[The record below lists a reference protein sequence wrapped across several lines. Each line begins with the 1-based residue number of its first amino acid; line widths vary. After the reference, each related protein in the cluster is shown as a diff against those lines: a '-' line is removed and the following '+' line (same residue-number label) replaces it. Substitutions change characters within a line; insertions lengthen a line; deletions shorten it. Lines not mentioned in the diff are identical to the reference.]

1 MINLILFGPP
11 GSGKGTQAELIV
23 KDLVLNHISTGDV
36 FRKNI
41 REKTD
46 LGKLAVK
53 YMDQGKLVPDEVT
66 IDLLSKELD
75 NFSHSK
81 GFIFD
86 GFPRTIPQALAFEK
100 LFFVKKITLSMVISL
115 EVKEQELVNRLLQR
129 GISSGRADDKNEEII
144 RNRIK
149 VYEEQTSV
157 LKTYYTE
164 KLEDKFFSIDGECD
178 IEEIFYK
185 IKNIIINYSD

>member
-149 VYEEQTSV
+149 VYEKQTSV